1 MGVLTLAG
9 AALAVAGLSTVRNST
24 AGRYERV
31 VGPDEPGYQA
41 HVVPTPTMGVLARA
55 ADGTLAGV
63 SLLALEPGDDGGAV
77 IIVPASTIVDG
88 AAGPP
93 GSGDVTLADVYAQ
106 DGAAAA
112 AGALGSVVTA
122 AVVEHVE
129 VDDAQWAQLVDPVGP
144 VDVVVDEAVGNWRA
158 GNVRLEPDEV
168 GAFLSILG
176 EGESDLAR
184 IERQQSFWNAWL
196 PLVAEGG
203 DDALPG
209 EIGTGIGRFVRGI
222 AGGDGSAAELPVTR
236 VDGESAAGRE
246 GGGDTVRFRADSAS
260 LGDFVAR
267 TVPYPTG
274 AAPDAR
280 IRVRLL
286 NGTSD
291 DALTSLAARELVA
304 AGAEIVIAGNASSF
318 DVQTTRFV
326 PAGDPSLAEQLQEN
340 LGGGRVEE
348 AASGQD
354 DRAGGEDEI
363 DVTVILGQD
372 AGELIER

>member
-1 MGVLTLAG
+1 MGALTLAG

-55 ADGTLAGV
+55 ADGTLAGA

-77 IIVPASTIVDG
+77 IVVPVSTIVDG
-88 AAGPP
+88 PAVP
-93 GSGDVTLADVYAQ
+93 GSGDLTLADVYAQ

-112 AGALGSVVTA
+112 ASALGSIVTA

-144 VDVVVDEAVGNWRA
+144 VEVVVDEAVGNWRA

-168 GAFLSILG
+168 GAFLSIVG

-203 DDALPG
+203 DAALPG

-222 AGGDGSAAELPVTR
+222 AQGDGSAEELPVTR
-236 VDGESAAGRE
+236 VDGGSEAGGV
-246 GGGDTVRFRADSAS
+246 GGGDTMRFRADSAS

-267 TVPYPTG
+267 TVPYPAA
-274 AAPDAR
+274 AAPGGR

-286 NGTSD
+286 NGTTD
-291 DALTSLAARELVA
+291 DGLTSLAARELVA

-318 DVQTTRFV
+318 DVQTTRLV
-326 PAGDPSLAEQLQEN
+326 PARDPSLAEQLQEN
-340 LGGGRVEE
+340 LGGGRVED
-348 AASGQD
+348 ATSGQD
-354 DRAGGEDEI
+354 DLAGGEDEI